1 MIRNLK
7 KMEQILMDYS
17 VALSK
22 VLKVDVDI
30 VSRDFIRIAGTG
42 IYEGQLGQDI
52 TGEGFIYR
60 KAIESKEMQVVST
73 PREHELCENC
83 PQKDECE
90 ELFEMCAPIIFDGE
104 VLGVIGLVC
113 FTEEQKDH
121 IVGNLETYIDFIKHY
136 SDLIAAKVHEFNK
149 NQENIQIIKVLN
161 EIVDKIEE
169 GVLIVNRDSTA
180 AAMNGIAKS
189 ILNVSES
196 QLSISLTKLEKTEN
210 RIFNRCEY
218 LLDFNNKTFLLAGKI
233 YDLNIGE
240 FSKLFIFKDA
250 NRLKDEIFTLASM
263 KNSKGIDKIIG
274 NSSLITEVKNNAKSV
289 ARLGSTVF
297 IGGESGTG
305 KELFAKAL
313 HEESDRSDKPFV
325 AINCGAIPENLIE
338 SELFGYVGGAFSGA
352 HPDGKVGKFELA
364 NQGTVFLD
372 EIGDLPLYLQVKLL
386 RVIES
391 REIVRLG
398 SNKTVEI
405 DVRLITA
412 TNKDLGK
419 MIEDGLFREDLYY
432 RLHVIPLELPPLRD
446 RGYDIRILANH
457 FIERYAQIF
466 CKKVNRIDEEFWNV
480 MMAYDW
486 PGNVRELK
494 NTVEFILSLLDPKGV
509 IGCEHLPSRIL
520 HAKNNQH
527 DFKIDSFDLAH
538 MERRMITAALDSF
551 GTNQKSKERVAKE
564 LGVGIATLY
573 RKIKKYNIEA

>member
-7 KMEQILMDYS
+7 NMEPILMDYS

-22 VLKVDVDI
+22 VLMVDVDI

-42 IYEGQLGQDI
+42 IYENQLGQNI
-52 TGEGFIYR
+52 TEEAFIYR

-73 PREHELCENC
+73 PREHPLCENC
-83 PQKDECE
+83 PQKEECE
-90 ELFEMCAPIIFDGE
+90 ELFEMCAPIIFEGE

-113 FTEEQKDH
+113 FTEAQRNH
-121 IVGNLETYIDFIKHY
+121 IVGNLDTYVDFIKHY
-136 SDLIAAKVHEFNK
+136 SDLIAAKVHEFAK
-149 NQENIQIIKVLN
+149 NQENLQVIEVLN

-169 GVLIVNRDSTA
+169 GVLIVNKDSTA

-196 QLSISLTKLEKTEN
+196 ELSIKLTNLVKTNN
-210 RIFNRCEY
+210 RIFNRNEY
-218 LLDFNNKTFLLAGKI
+218 LLDFNNKAFLLAGNMFE
-233 YDLNIGE
+233 LNIGD
-240 FSKLFIFKDA
+240 FSKMFIFKDA
-250 NRLKDEIFTLASM
+250 NRLKEEIFTLSST
-263 KNSKGIDKIIG
+263 KNSKGLDKIIG
-274 NSSLITEVKNNAKSV
+274 NSTQVMEVKRNAKAV
-289 ARLGSTVF
+289 AKLHSTVF

-313 HEESDRSDKPFV
+313 HEESNRSDKPFV

-364 NQGTVFLD
+364 SEGTVFLD

-386 RVIES
+386 RVIEN

-398 SNKTVEI
+398 SNTTVKI

-412 TNKDLGK
+412 TNKDLQK

-432 RLHVIPLELPPLRD
+432 RLHVIPLNLPPLRE
-446 RGYDIRILANH
+446 RGFDIRVLANH
-457 FIERYAQIF
+457 FIERYAQVF
-466 CKKVNRIDEEFWNV
+466 CKKINHIDEKFWTV
-480 MMAYDW
+480 MLDYDW

-494 NTVEFILSLLDPKGV
+494 NTVEFIMSLLDSNGV

-520 HAKNNQH
+520 HAKKNLH
-527 DFKIDSFDLAH
+527 DFKFDSYDLEH
-538 MERRMITAALDSF
+538 MERRMIMTALDEF

-564 LGVGIATLY
+564 LGIGIATLY
-573 RKIKKYNIEA
+573 RKIKKYNISV